1 MRKSSVS
8 LLESEKGSHMNIIL
22 IPGLWLDGSTWDR
35 VTPAL
40 EQAGHLAIPLTLPG
54 MESKESDRSGISRQD
69 HVGAIVAAIDAAD
82 GPVVLVGH
90 SLGAG
95 LAHAAVDSR
104 PDRVSRA
111 IHVGGFPSGDG
122 SAQAFPA
129 ENGEIPFFDWS
140 DFDEA
145 DLRGLNEAALAE
157 FRERAIPSP
166 EKAANDPQV
175 LTDPRRY
182 DVPVT
187 MVCPEFTVEMLKE
200 WMAGDM
206 EPVRELAEIKDVTY
220 VDLPTGHWPQFSTP
234 DELARVILDAIG
246 NDR

>member
-1 MRKSSVS
+1 MD
-8 LLESEKGSHMNIIL
+8 IIL
-22 IPGLWLDGSTWDR
+22 IPGLWLDSSSWDR

-40 EQAGHLAIPLTLPG
+40 EQAGHRALPLTLPG
-54 MESKESDRSGISRQD
+54 MESRDSDRSGISRQD
-69 HVGAIVAAIDAAD
+69 HVGAIVNAIDAAE

-95 LAHAAVDSR
+95 LAHAAVDAR

-111 IHVGGFPSGDG
+111 IYIGGFPTGDG
-122 SAQAFPA
+122 VAETFPA
-129 ENGEIPFFDWS
+129 ENGEVPLFDWS
-140 DFDEA
+140 NFDEA
-145 DLRGLNEAALAE
+145 DLRGLDQAALAD

-187 MVCPEFTVEMLKE
+187 MICPEFSVEMLKE
-200 WMAGDM
+200 WIAEDM

-220 VDLPTGHWPQFSTP
+220 VDLPTGHWPQFSEP
-234 DELARVILDAIG
+234 DELARTILDAIG
-246 NDR
+246 DER